1 MKRLAIIGAGPSGL
15 AAAFALKNQNI
26 VVEIFEKSASFCGR
40 AASRYCHGTWLDTGA
55 NYLKSGSTEIEE
67 LLLKRLPTEDLARIE
82 GDIWTFDGEG
92 NLNPGNPAQNREAK
106 WTYRS
111 GISTLG
117 KLLAARARAEIHL
130 GTRVVALEKPGK
142 SWLLVDADNNKRGP
156 FDSILLTTPGPQT
169 IDILEAS
176 PVAESLLE
184 PIVEALRPTAYFRQ
198 FCFGFGLAGE
208 FQRPGDFHALLNLDR
223 KHVISWLGFENDK
236 PGHVP
241 PGWTVIVVQMNP
253 QWSADHFGRDTAD
266 LAEAAWGHATKL
278 LRWPDSE
285 PDWFEAKRWMYAHPS
300 SGADVAAARSGE
312 DEGIYIAGD
321 ALVGKGRL
329 NLALESGLR
338 VAERIIAGI

>member
-1 MKRLAIIGAGPSGL
+1 MKRLAIIGAGPAGL
-15 AAAFALKNQNI
+15 AAAFALKDARMS
-26 VVEIFEKSASFCGR
+26 VEIFEKSASLCGR

-55 NYLKSGSTEIEE
+55 NYLKSGSPEIEE
-67 LLLKRLPTEDLARIE
+67 LLLKRLPTEELARID

-92 NLNPGNPAQNREAK
+92 ILSPGDLAQNLEAK

-117 KLLAARARAEIHL
+117 RLLAAGAKAEIHPE
-130 GTRVVALEKPGK
+130 TRIIALEKLGE
-142 SWLLVDADNNKRGP
+142 SWLLADAAGSKHGP
-156 FDSILLTTPGPQT
+156 FEAILLTPPGPQT

-176 PVAESLLE
+176 RVAESLLQ
-184 PIVEALRPTAYFRQ
+184 PLVEALRPAAYFRQ
-198 FCFGFGLAGE
+198 FCFAFGLAVDFPRAG
-208 FQRPGDFHALLNLDR
+208 GFHALLNPDR

-241 PGWTVIVVQMNP
+241 PGWTVVVVQMNP
-253 QWSADHFGRDTAD
+253 QWSADHFERDAAD
-266 LAEAAWGHATKL
+266 LAAAAWGHATKL

-338 VAERIIAGI
+338 VAERIIGRI